1 VKKLVLSTAVLV
13 LLLTSFA
20 SFAVNAD
27 WVCLADNRYVLLDD
41 DPNEPQ
47 PEGTTIGQLIGSIDD
62 DPNEPQP
69 EGTTIGQLIDSIDD
83 DPNEPQPES
92 TATELLI
99 SSIDEDP
106 NEPQPENT

>member
-1 VKKLVLSTAVLV
+1 MKKLVLSTAVLV

-27 WVCLADNRYVLLDD
+27 WVCLANNRYVLLDD

-47 PEGTTIGQLIGSIDD
+47 PESTTIGQLIS
-62 DPNEPQP
+62 
-69 EGTTIGQLIDSIDD
+69 SIDD